1 MAEPIIVSVSDC
13 PVSFLGDRK
22 ETMFLRLDDKPQTRD
37 DWIKAVE
44 DALGFPLCQT
54 DEARANV
61 LTLWA
66 VDPTIPV
73 ELGLE
78 NNPLRLCGGDDA
90 RDYIKSV
97 LENAPI
103 NGQTK
108 VNIGQKLLQTLRDGQ
123 QHSFIA
129 VMEYRNKYII
139 ICVRTHAGSYS
150 QKAQSCHGQFGTPFA
165 ALKDRVPAERISAML
180 CLDYFVEDADKRI
193 GRDFYLFLAVNW
205 FPLKLEGVPPGNEVA
220 VVQLE
225 MFPEKEWFGLQQ
237 LFRGDAPVIRALD
250 RQPVASSTRTPHI
263 FLSHNS
269 DDKPV
274 VRRLAEYL
282 NQLGI
287 DAWLDEWE
295 MEVGDSLRRSVGAA
309 LEKSRY
315 VGVIITPAFLNSQ
328 WCMDELD
335 QALAREKREGGKTV
349 IPMLFGT
356 ATPPAFV
363 EGRLHLDFQRDFF
376 SALVQLCGF
385 IYQASPKRVASALAE
400 QSPQTLDDVRSLVR
414 HFGWENYAFVD
425 KEEFE
430 ELRRQ
435 VARLGVNL
443 LSDDL
448 VLTKDI
454 VARLGAMGVNAR
466 QLNRLIG

>member
-129 VMEYRNKYII
+129 VMAYRNKYII
-139 ICVRTHAGSYS
+139 ICVRRHPGSDC
-150 QKAQSCHGQFGTPFA
+150 QKPHSCDGQLGTAFA
-165 ALKDRVPAERISAML
+165 ALK
-180 CLDYFVEDADKRI
+180 
-193 GRDFYLFLAVNW
+193 
-205 FPLKLEGVPPGNEVA
+205 
-220 VVQLE
+220 
-225 MFPEKEWFGLQQ
+225 
-237 LFRGDAPVIRALD
+237 
-250 RQPVASSTRTPHI
+250 
-263 FLSHNS
+263 
-269 DDKPV
+269 
-274 VRRLAEYL
+274 
-282 NQLGI
+282 
-287 DAWLDEWE
+287 
-295 MEVGDSLRRSVGAA
+295 
-309 LEKSRY
+309 
-315 VGVIITPAFLNSQ
+315 
-328 WCMDELD
+328 
-335 QALAREKREGGKTV
+335 
-349 IPMLFGT
+349 
-356 ATPPAFV
+356 
-363 EGRLHLDFQRDFF
+363 
-376 SALVQLCGF
+376 
-385 IYQASPKRVASALAE
+385 
-400 QSPQTLDDVRSLVR
+400 
-414 HFGWENYAFVD
+414 
-425 KEEFE
+425 
-430 ELRRQ
+430 
-435 VARLGVNL
+435 
-443 LSDDL
+443 
-448 VLTKDI
+448 
-454 VARLGAMGVNAR
+454 
-466 QLNRLIG
+466 